1 MIIGTAGHIDH
12 GKTAL
17 VKALT
22 GIDADRLPEE
32 KRRGITI
39 DLGYAYTDTPNG
51 TLGFVDVPGHERF
64 VHTMLAG
71 ASGID
76 AALFVVALDDG
87 VMPQTREHA
96 HILQLLGI
104 DRGVVALTKADLA
117 LERVAEVGAQVRSLL
132 AKTGLGS
139 MPLLPVSAVTGE
151 GIAALRAAL
160 LNLGPRRRDSEG
172 YPRLAVD
179 RAFTLAG
186 AGFVVTGTLV
196 AGRVRVDDRLMVSPP
211 GLELR
216 VRGLHAQNRAAGE
229 AVAGQR
235 VALNIVGPRL
245 SKDTVTRGDW
255 VLHPDVHAP
264 TFRLDARLRLLAEE
278 ARALRADA
286 PAHLHLGATHVMAR
300 VAPLDIE
307 RIGPG
312 DVALARLTLDHP
324 IGALAWDR
332 LVLRDATAT
341 RTIGGGMVVDPFP
354 PRRGRRTVE
363 RLAQLTALDEPDA
376 AAALRGLLAL
386 PPKWTDAATFF
397 RSRNM
402 PPPVRVAVMAGAP
415 AVAVAELLMAPAVL
429 EAVRGDMVDCLAAHH
444 AAAPD
449 QPGLQPERLRQATP
463 GRPSQSA
470 FRAIVE
476 SLLRRGLVGQDGPWL
491 RLTTHRAV
499 LSPRDERIW
508 QQAHGL
514 IAADRFRPP
523 RTRDLAQA
531 LSVPEPAMRA
541 TLKRLQ
547 RMGKLIEV
555 APDQFFLSET
565 VAELAAIASEM
576 ANADSAGT
584 LTAAA
589 FRDRLANGRKVAIL
603 ILEFFDRAGVT
614 VRVGDERRVRADR
627 SDLFGVATQAGK
639 VSHRECRASTES
651 Q

>member
-1 MIIGTAGHIDH
+1 
-12 GKTAL
+12 
-17 VKALT
+17 
-22 GIDADRLPEE
+22 
-32 KRRGITI
+32 
-39 DLGYAYTDTPNG
+39 
-51 TLGFVDVPGHERF
+51 
-64 VHTMLAG
+64 
-71 ASGID
+71 
-76 AALFVVALDDG
+76 
-87 VMPQTREHA
+87 MPQ
-96 HILQLLGI
+96 
-104 DRGVVALTKADLA
+104 
-117 LERVAEVGAQVRSLL
+117 
-132 AKTGLGS
+132 
-139 MPLLPVSAVTGE
+139 
-151 GIAALRAAL
+151 
-160 LNLGPRRRDSEG
+160 
-172 YPRLAVD
+172 
-179 RAFTLAG
+179 
-186 AGFVVTGTLV
+186 
-196 AGRVRVDDRLMVSPP
+196 
-211 GLELR
+211 
-216 VRGLHAQNRAAGE
+216 
-229 AVAGQR
+229 
-235 VALNIVGPRL
+235 
-245 SKDTVTRGDW
+245 
-255 VLHPDVHAP
+255 
-264 TFRLDARLRLLAEE
+264 
-278 ARALRADA
+278 
-286 PAHLHLGATHVMAR
+286 
-300 VAPLDIE
+300 
-307 RIGPG
+307 
-312 DVALARLTLDHP
+312 
-324 IGALAWDR
+324 
-332 LVLRDATAT
+332 
-341 RTIGGGMVVDPFP
+341 
-354 PRRGRRTVE
+354 
-363 RLAQLTALDEPDA
+363 
-376 AAALRGLLAL
+376 
-386 PPKWTDAATFF
+386 
-397 RSRNM
+397 
-402 PPPVRVAVMAGAP
+402 PVRAAVMAAAP

-429 EAVRGDMVDCLAAHH
+429 EALRGDMVDRLAAHH

-449 QPGLQPERLRQATP
+449 QPGLQPERLRLATP

-627 SDLFGVATQAGK
+627 SDLFGVATQASK
-639 VSHRECRASTES
+639 VSHREFRASTES

>member
-1 MIIGTAGHIDH
+1 MIIGTAGHVDH

-22 GIDADRLPEE
+22 GIDADRLAEE

-76 AALFVVALDDG
+76 AVLFVVALDDG

-117 LERVAEVGAQVRSLL
+117 PVRVSEVVAEMRSLL
-132 AKTGLGS
+132 ADAGLGA

-151 GIAALRAAL
+151 GIEALRGAL
-160 LNLGPRRRDSEG
+160 LTLGPRRRDSDG

-186 AGFVVTGTLV
+186 AGLVVTGTLV
-196 AGRVRVDDRLMVSPP
+196 AGRVRVDDRLMLSPP

-264 TFRLDARLRLLAEE
+264 TVRLDARLRLLAEE

-286 PAHLHLGATHVMAR
+286 PVHVHLGAAHVMAR

-312 DVALARLTLDHP
+312 DAALARLTLDHP
-324 IGALAWDR
+324 IGALARDR

-341 RTIGGGMVVDPFP
+341 RTIGGGVVIDPFP
-354 PRRGRRTVE
+354 PRRGRRTAE
-363 RLAQLTALDEPDA
+363 RLGQVAALDAPDA
-376 AAALRGLLAL
+376 AMALRGLLAL

-402 PPPVRVAVMAGAP
+402 PQAVQAAVMLAAP
-415 AVAVAELLMAPAVL
+415 AVAVAELLMAPAALDALRTDVMNRL
-429 EAVRGDMVDCLAAHH
+429 GAHH
-444 AAAPD
+444 AASPD
-449 QPGLQPERLRQATP
+449 QPGLQPERLRLAMP
-463 GRPSQSA
+463 GRPSQAA
-470 FRAIVE
+470 FRAIIE
-476 SLLRRGLVGQDGPWL
+476 SLVRRGSVEQDGPWL
-491 RLTTHRAV
+491 RLPTHRAV

-508 QQAHGL
+508 QQAYGH
-514 IAADRFRPP
+514 IAAERFRPP

-547 RMGKLIEV
+547 RMGRLIEV
-555 APDQFFLSET
+555 APDHFFLSET
-565 VAELAAIASEM
+565 VAELAAIA
-576 ANADSAGT
+576 AAIADADSTGT
-584 LTAAA
+584 LTAAQ

-614 VRVGDERRVRADR
+614 VRIGDERRVCADR
-627 SDLFGVATQAGK
+627 SGLFGVATQA
-639 VSHRECRASTES
+639 STVPHKEDRDSAES
-651 Q
+651 R